1 MPALRI
7 GYDIQVDDE
16 IFDKN
21 GDSIT
26 LNFKGAFNIGTTYKI
41 NDVVSLN
48 DVMYRSISNSNLG
61 HTPPNGT
68 YWNAWSKELTAS
80 NSSVVVTNF
89 AGVLTSSETDVQKA
103 LDKLD
108 DHTHSSSQAFP
119 VGSVFIAVVST
130 SPATLLGYGTWSQ
143 IAGGRVLI
151 GQTGSDTDFDTA
163 EETGGAKNFDNE
175 HDHGAGTLALP
186 NHSTGSM
193 INQGGTSN
201 GTVTNPAH
209 GSMTGSTANAGSTAQ
224 SIMNPY
230 FVVYI
235 WKRTA

>member
-26 LNFKGAFNIGTTYKI
+26 LNFKGAFNISTTYKI

-163 EETGGAKNFDNE
+163 EETGGAKSFNNE
-175 HDHGAGTLALP
+175 HNHTVPAVPAFSQPAAGGYPMWNTP
-186 NHSTGSM
+186 TG
-193 INQGGTSN
+193 
-201 GTVTNPAH
+201 
-209 GSMTGSTANAGSTAQ
+209 NAGSTAQ
-224 SIMNPY
+224 SVMNPY